1 MLSLITPINPSDKN
15 VGAVTVAVNKNLEI
29 KQKTQTNLQ
38 SIKRQKHEKRK
49 KTKD

>member
-1 MLSLITPINPSDKN
+1 MRCVNLQGTNSKN
-15 VGAVTVAVNKNLEI
+15 KEI